1 MAAHSE
7 QDLVTV
13 YHAIAHPV
21 RRRILQTLLA
31 GEAPAMSLADGL
43 SASALSQHLTVLKR
57 AALVR
62 ERRRG
67 RQRLYSIRP
76 EPLFEPFAWLRQY
89 EAFWQGKLGQ
99 LGDYLERTHGT
110 PETTH

>member
-1 MAAHSE
+1 MTPQAAK
-7 QDLVTV
+7 DLVTV
-13 YHAIAHPV
+13 YHAIGHPV
-21 RRRILQTLLA
+21 RRRILETLLA
-31 GEAPAMSLADGL
+31 GEAPAMTLADGL
-43 SASALSQHLTVLKR
+43 SPSALSQHLTVLKR

-76 EPLFEPFAWLRQY
+76 EPLFEPFAWLSQY

-110 PETTH
+110 PDATH